1 MVTELTL
8 NPAKANTL
16 EEMQQVARNQIQFAI
31 MELEERA
38 KRLEAVLPLVD
49 GVKDNLSYVLAI
61 AEIDRDGDANSL
73 TALHIISENYQDL
86 KDGRY

>member
-16 EEMQQVARNQIQFAI
+16 EEMQKVARNQIQFAI

-38 KRLEAVLPLVD
+38 KRLASVLPSVD
-49 GVKDNLSYVLAI
+49 GVKDDLSYTLAI
-61 AEIDRDGDANSL
+61 ADIALDGDEASL
-73 TALHIISENYQDL
+73 TALRILSENHEEL
-86 KDGRY
+86 RNGRY